1 MNPIIQ
7 KIRKI
12 NARFVNMTYPQ
23 LEDALGLFLFVIVSI
38 NGIAAILAVL
48 IYYYVYR

>member
-1 MNPIIQ
+1 MNSLIQ
-7 KIRKI
+7 RIRKI
-12 NARFVNMTYPQ
+12 NARFVNMTSPQ